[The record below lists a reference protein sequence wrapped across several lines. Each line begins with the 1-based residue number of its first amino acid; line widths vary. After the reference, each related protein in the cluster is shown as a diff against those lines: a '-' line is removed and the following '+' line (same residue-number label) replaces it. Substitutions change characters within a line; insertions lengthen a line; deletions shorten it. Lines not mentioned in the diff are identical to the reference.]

1 MTNNLDDLKA
11 MMDNAT
17 PRPDAARRAGNL
29 ALAQK
34 NFDDLQGSR
43 TAPRPTPVTGPKG
56 LWTGVKT
63 MLNNMTSKGALTT
76 TTALVACGFLFIT
89 PQGQDLLRAPS
100 APQITMTDFDR
111 AITAPQIE
119 GDVTSEMTTQ
129 EAPAD
134 IDAEVLQEPLI
145 VPDQE
150 LAPTIVTNPELRGR
164 NIEEVATAP
173 SPQNDREIGE
183 ISFGEPAPVAPT
195 PAPESAQSAAPTQEA
210 GHLGITSSGQSLG
223 FNDNRSIT
231 NQDDGSGFYWEG
243 NLSAST
249 TLDNGLTAGANF
261 ENEGI
266 VFGDTGPAAE
276 KSWTSAGDM
285 EADGPALV
293 ETAPTAPI
301 ARLQV
306 APTAPVQAPNATNQ
320 SVASVV
326 DRIAS
331 SSRPAIETEDTVA
344 PVEPN
349 TETFANAETNPL
361 KITSDT
367 PVSTFSIDVDT
378 AAYSVVRSSL
388 SRGQLPPT
396 GAVRIEELI
405 NYFPY
410 AYPAP
415 DADEAPFRPTVST
428 FQTPWNE
435 NTQLVHIALQGE
447 MPALDDRPPLNLVF
461 LIDTSGSMNN
471 PTKLPLLKQ
480 SFRLMLDQL
489 RPTDEVAIVE
499 YAGSAG
505 QVLAPTAAS
514 ERTTILQAIQSLG
527 AGGSTN
533 GQGGLEQAY
542 AVAESMKADGEVNR
556 VILATDGDFNVGI
569 RNPDALKDFIA
580 GKRETGTY
588 LSVLGFGRGNLDD
601 ATMQA
606 LAQNGNGTAAYI
618 DTLSEAQK
626 VLVDQL
632 SGALFP
638 IAGDVKVQVE
648 FNPAQVAE
656 YRLIGYETRA
666 LNREDFNN
674 DAVDAGELGAGHSVT
689 AIYEI
694 TPVGSPAQLSDP
706 LRYGE
711 STVAAQSDEVGYVKL
726 RYKEPGEDVSQ
737 LIETPIAG
745 SSTPGTEANFAAAIA
760 GFGQLLRNPQYLG
773 DWGYDEAIAL
783 ANANRGSDNF
793 GYRTEAT
800 QLMRLAQSLSR

>member
-1 MTNNLDDLKA
+1 MNDDLDDLKA
-11 MMDNAT
+11 MMNDAT
-17 PRPDAARRAGNL
+17 PRPDVTRRAENL

-34 NFDDLQGSR
+34 NFADLQGSR
-43 TAPRPTPVTGPKG
+43 VDPRPTPVTGPKG

-63 MLNNMTSKGALTT
+63 MLNTMTSKIGTSKGALTT

-89 PQGQDLLRAPS
+89 PQGQNLLRPPS
-100 APQITMTDFDR
+100 APQITMTELDGVIAEPR
-111 AITAPQIE
+111 VESEPLLE
-119 GDVTSEMTTQ
+119 GDLTSDIVTQ
-129 EAPAD
+129 EPLNDFARD
-134 IDAEVLQEPLI
+134 LLQEPLI
-145 VPDQE
+145 APEQA
-150 LAPTIVTNPELRGR
+150 LAFDESARERTNPETSTQSVIAQEIAPETSARPLVRSRILNSADSATGLRSDRTGDVMSA
-164 NIEEVATAP
+164 IEPSAVA
-173 SPQNDREIGE
+173 
-183 ISFGEPAPVAPT
+183 PAPPQALGESTDDFFWKPELGASADVAMDKGLAAGVSPAPT
-195 PAPESAQSAAPTQEA
+195 DQ
-210 GHLGITSSGQSLG
+210 
-223 FNDNRSIT
+223 
-231 NQDDGSGFYWEG
+231 GSVI
-243 NLSAST
+243 SPS
-249 TLDNGLTAGANF
+249 
-261 ENEGI
+261 
-266 VFGDTGPAAE
+266 
-276 KSWTSAGDM
+276 
-285 EADGPALV
+285 
-293 ETAPTAPI
+293 
-301 ARLQV
+301 
-306 APTAPVQAPNATNQ
+306 
-320 SVASVV
+320 
-326 DRIAS
+326 
-331 SSRPAIETEDTVA
+331 
-344 PVEPN
+344 N
-349 TETFANAETNPL
+349 TETFANADTNPL
-361 KITSDT
+361 RITSDT

-388 SRGQLPPT
+388 SRGQLPPAQ
-396 GAVRIEELI
+396 AVRIEELI
-405 NYFPY
+405 NYFAY
-410 AYPAP
+410 DYPAP
-415 DADEAPFRPTVST
+415 DVGEAPFRPTVST
-428 FQTPWNE
+428 FQTPWNAD
-435 NTQLVHIALQGE
+435 TQLVHIALQGR

-461 LIDTSGSMNN
+461 LIDTSGSMDD

-489 RPTDEVAIVE
+489 RPQDEVAIVE

-533 GQGGLEQAY
+533 GRGGLEQAY
-542 AVAESMKADGEVNR
+542 AVAEGMMADGEVNR

-569 RNPDALKDFIA
+569 NSPEALKDFIA
-580 GKRETGTY
+580 DKRDTGTY

-711 STVAAQSDEVGYVKL
+711 SAVAPTSDEIGYVKL
-726 RYKEPGEDVSQ
+726 RYKEPGEDISQ
-737 LIETPIAG
+737 LIQTPIAE
-745 SSTPGTEANFAAAIA
+745 SSIPGTEANFAAAIA
-760 GFGQLLRNPQYLG
+760 GFGQLLRSPQYLG

-783 ANANRGSDNF
+783 ANANRGKDDF
-793 GYRTEAT
+793 GYRTEAV